1 MARKYRFRRRLRT
14 YKPAYLVDHRVLNS
28 RAWNNNPSHRD
39 TKYLSMQ
46 VVYNPINDGTN
57 PGVIKTVKHL
67 EVQVNTVP
75 YWRTTL
81 PTQSADGTELGVA
94 TVTGVPS
101 VGWVLVYVPQG
112 SSPSYPL
119 GTDASY
125 ANTALYEPNQY
136 VLGHGTLLQ
145 GQRII
150 DNDGRYAE
158 DYPVVTSGGSNMR
171 IRCPLSKKLN
181 PGDSIYL
188 LVWAIH
194 LPEVNE
200 LNLTEFTGIVSYAL
214 KDN

>member
-1 MARKYRFRRRLRT
+1 MARKYRFRRARRG
-14 YKPAYLVDHRVLNS
+14 YRPAYLVDHRILNS
-28 RAWNNNPSHRD
+28 KAWNNNPAHRD

-46 VVYNPINDGTN
+46 VVYNPVNDGTN

-81 PTQSADGTELGVA
+81 PTQNADGTQLGFA

-112 SSPSYPL
+112 SNPSYPL
-119 GTDASY
+119 GSDASY
-125 ANTALYEPNQY
+125 SNSALYEPNQY

-145 GQRII
+145 GQRIL
-150 DNDGRYAE
+150 DEDGRFAE
-158 DYPVVTSGGSNMR
+158 DYPVPTSGGNNMR

-194 LPEVNE
+194 LPEQSD
-200 LNLTEFTGIVSYAL
+200 LNLSEFTGIVSYAL

>member
-1 MARKYRFRRRLRT
+1 MARKYFRRRFRRG

-46 VVYNPINDGTN
+46 VVYNPVNDGTN

-67 EVQVNTVP
+67 QVQVNTVP

-81 PTQSADGTELGVA
+81 ARYSADGTQEGFS

-101 VGWVLVYVPQG
+101 LGWVLVYVPQG
-112 SSPSYPL
+112 SNPNYPL
-119 GTDASY
+119 GSDASY
-125 ANTALYEPNQY
+125 SNSALYEPNQY

-145 GQRII
+145 GQRIL
-150 DNDGRYAE
+150 DEDGRYAE
-158 DYPVVTSGGSNMR
+158 DYPVVTSGGNNMR

-181 PGDSIYL
+181 PGESIYL
-188 LVWAIH
+188 LVYAIH
-194 LPEVNE
+194 LPEEAE
-200 LNLTEFTGIVSYAL
+200 LNLSEFTGVVSYAL

>member
-1 MARKYRFRRRLRT
+1 MARKYRYRRRLTR

-28 RAWNNNPSHRD
+28 KAWNDNPSHRD

-46 VVYNPINDGTN
+46 VVYNPVNDGTN

-75 YWRTTL
+75 YWRGFL
-81 PTQSADGTELGVA
+81 PRNEENAGNYA
-94 TVTGVPS
+94 VTGVPS
-101 VGWVLVYVPQG
+101 IGWVLVYVPQG

-125 ANTALYEPNQY
+125 SNSALYEPNQY

-145 GQRII
+145 GQRIM
-150 DNDGRYAE
+150 DDDGSYVE
-158 DYPVVTSGGSNMR
+158 NYPNVTSGGNNMR

-188 LVWAIH
+188 LVYAIH
-194 LPEVNE
+194 LPTTD
-200 LNLTEFTGIVSYAL
+200 NLSMTEFTGVVSYAL

>member
-1 MARKYRFRRRLRT
+1 MARKYYRRRFRRG

-28 RAWNNNPSHRD
+28 SAWNNNPSHRD
-39 TKYLSMQ
+39 TRYLSMQ
-46 VVYNPINDGTN
+46 VVYNPVNDGTN

-75 YWRTTL
+75 YWRAYLTSDDV
-81 PTQSADGTELGVA
+81 PNGY

-101 VGWVLVYVPQG
+101 LGWVLVYVPQG
-112 SSPSYPL
+112 SNPSYPL

-125 ANTALYEPNQY
+125 SNAALYEPNQW

-145 GQRII
+145 GQRIL
-150 DNDGRYAE
+150 DEDGKVAE
-158 DYPVVTSGGSNMR
+158 NYPNVTSGGNNMR

-188 LVWAIH
+188 LVYAIH
-194 LPEVNE
+194 LPQTDQ
-200 LNLTEFTGIVSYAL
+200 LNMTEFTGVVSYAL